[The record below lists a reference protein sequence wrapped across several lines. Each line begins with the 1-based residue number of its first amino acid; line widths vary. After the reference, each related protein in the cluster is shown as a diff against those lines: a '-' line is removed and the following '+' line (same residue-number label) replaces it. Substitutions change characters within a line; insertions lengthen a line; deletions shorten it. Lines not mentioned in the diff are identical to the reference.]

1 VFVIAAQEEIMTRN
15 HRTSHTSAYTTAI
28 TASTASQIAANDSPE
43 DVTPVERLSWLVELM
58 SRYAREFMQSNDGH
72 ESPRLAAAIVSHLK
86 SLSNDLPAS
95 GRLTDANEH
104 WLEMWD
110 SILSLHLRS
119 DRQPNISLRTLIER
133 ARAF

>member
-1 VFVIAAQEEIMTRN
+1 MHHNV
-15 HRTSHTSAYTTAI
+15 RTSQSRAKTVISSSTSPM
-28 TASTASQIAANDSPE
+28 AANDSPD
-43 DVTPVERLSWLVELM
+43 DVTPAERLSWLVELM
-58 SRYAREFMQSNDGH
+58 SRYAREFMQSSDQH

-86 SLSNDLPAS
+86 SLANDLPAS

-110 SILSLHLRS
+110 EILSRHLRH
-119 DRQPNISLRTLIER
+119 DREPSSPLRALIER

>member
-1 VFVIAAQEEIMTRN
+1 MSNTIPF
-15 HRTSHTSAYTTAI
+15 SSARAPSF
-28 TASTASQIAANDSPE
+28 ASSASAIAANDSPE
-43 DVTPVERLSWLVELM
+43 DVTPAERLSWLVELM

-72 ESPRLAAAIVSHLK
+72 ESPRLAAAIVAHLK

-95 GRLTDANEH
+95 GRLADANEH

-110 SILSLHLRS
+110 SILSLHLRR
-119 DRQPNISLRTLIER
+119 DCEPGLPLRALIER

>member
-1 VFVIAAQEEIMTRN
+1 MN
-15 HRTSHTSAYTTAI
+15 HATPASSIGAMAFTSR
-28 TASTASQIAANDSPE
+28 ASSMAANDSPD
-43 DVTPVERLSWLVELM
+43 DVTPAERLSWLVELM

-86 SLSNDLPAS
+86 SLSNDLPTS

-110 SILSLHLRS
+110 GILSLHLRV
-119 DRQPNISLRTLIER
+119 DREPNLPLRALIDR

>member
-1 VFVIAAQEEIMTRN
+1 MPHAVPTSPM
-15 HRTSHTSAYTTAI
+15 RTTSFASSATT
-28 TASTASQIAANDSPE
+28 IAANDSPD
-43 DVTPVERLSWLVELM
+43 DVTPAERLSWLVELM

-110 SILSLHLRS
+110 GILSLHLRS
-119 DRQPNISLRTLIER
+119 DREPNLPLRALIER